1 MLRFSGLNHVGEMS
15 PPVPIHGTSSIM
27 TYTQEVNGKFNTLR
41 QGGIS
46 NNIFKSIFKEKF
58 YILIL

>member
-1 MLRFSGLNHVGEMS
+1 MESLTHWDKE
-15 PPVPIHGTSSIM
+15 
-27 TYTQEVNGKFNTLR
+27 EE
-41 QGGIS
+41 S